1 MRIFIFFLC
10 IGLCVSA
17 VGAQVRPLTL
27 SNLCTQADRVVVGG
41 VNKIESRWEG
51 SKIVTDVTIAPTEN
65 LKGVGSVPFAIT
77 VPGGTVDGVTLRVSA
92 APVLLSN
99 IAAWPGATTRPAS
112 LHASPNELAFHEPE
126 SPSQVEIVSLAGPSG
141 SRVASVLLPLA
152 NGLDSNDLPVG
163 TSSSWKPTM
172 LSE

>member
-10 IGLCVSA
+10 LGLCVSA

-27 SNLCTQADRVVVGG
+27 SNLCAQADRVVVGG

-92 APVLLSN
+92 APVFAVAEQVVLFRKTGPN
-99 IAAWPGATTRPAS
+99 PGGVYGWYRGKYTVVNGHIRELVDTTF
-112 LHASPNELAFHEPE
+112 LQFKQQLEQIIENL
-126 SPSQVEIVSLAGPSG
+126 
-141 SRVASVLLPLA
+141 
-152 NGLDSNDLPVG
+152 
-163 TSSSWKPTM
+163 
-172 LSE
+172 